1 MDLVKPSLKRWRYEG
16 HKIKELTTKGTKY
29 MQIIILCGDYSEKA
43 TGPEGFYGPMVD
55 VEGKPLV
62 WHAMNHYARQGFKNF
77 ILCVDFERN
86 PIKDY
91 FLKYETMN
99 RDFELC
105 LGKPGQI
112 RFLSDLDEGGWQLT
126 FVNTNPGSMSGTMV
140 KSAEPYIDSET
151 FLVTYAD
158 RVTTL
163 DIGEFL
169 SAHKKNGKVGSV
181 LAAYAPAKSRRF
193 RSRHTA
199 LEQFIEQKGLREE
212 FISGGM
218 FIFNRSVLKGRHFS
232 QRNLSIEEGIASRL
246 IRKKELSLHVHDG
259 YWQHID
265 TKREA
270 TQLRN
275 NPHIL
280 GERKKIC
287 RPSPMVGPF
296 KAPAGAD

>member
-1 MDLVKPSLKRWRYEG
+1 
-16 HKIKELTTKGTKY
+16 

-43 TGPEGFYGPMVD
+43 AGAEGFYGPMVD

-112 RFLSDLDEGGWQLT
+112 RFLSDLDEDGWQLT

-140 KSAEPYIDSET
+140 KSTEPYIDSET

-169 SAHKKNGKVGSV
+169 NDHQKNGKVGIA
-181 LAAYAPAKSRRF
+181 LAAYAPARSRRF
-193 RSRHTA
+193 RPRHTA
-199 LEQFIEQKGLREE
+199 LEQFIEQNGLRDE
-212 FISGGM
+212 FISGGI
-218 FIFNRSVLKGRHFS
+218 FIFNRCVLKGRHFS
-232 QRNLSIEEGIASRL
+232 QRNLSIEEGIAVRL
-246 IRKKELSLHVHDG
+246 IKKKKLSLYVHDG
-259 YWQHID
+259 YWQHIGSQ
-265 TKREA
+265 REA
-270 TQLRN
+270 TQLCN
-275 NPHIL
+275 NPHVL
-280 GERKKIC
+280 GIRKKTC
-287 RPSPMVGPF
+287 GPSPMVGSF